1 MRAPWLSTSA
11 EKLLWK
17 LPSSRRAQAS
27 LALTWT
33 VSEPPSPSSSIG
45 TETFADWFAEL

>member
-17 LPSSRRAQAS
+17 LPSSRRAHRPA
-27 LALTWT
+27 
-33 VSEPPSPSSSIG
+33 SSSFEAGMPTPFNDLIVG
-45 TETFADWFAEL
+45 AVGAGCL